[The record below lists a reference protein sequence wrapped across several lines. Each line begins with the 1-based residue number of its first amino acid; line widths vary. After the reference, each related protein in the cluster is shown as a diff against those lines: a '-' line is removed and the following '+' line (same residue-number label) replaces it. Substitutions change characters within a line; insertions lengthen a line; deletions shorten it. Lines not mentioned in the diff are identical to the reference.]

1 MNTTRPL
8 KAALASFA
16 CLALAA
22 CGTTLDDKAFTEVA
36 VDANGN
42 PITSADGSLGL
53 DGSVPGAAGGAG
65 GVGGATAGSG
75 GVTGG
80 AGGSP
85 SGSGGAGTPGA
96 PGTVGT
102 TPNGTPGEA
111 PTKVDPDLDPVEVGV
126 FYYTGV
132 QLSQSNDPV
141 AQPKAVIKYLNDN
154 GGIGGHEVVGVYTP
168 VDATSPAPYAS
179 TLQRVCD
186 EWTQDHDV
194 IAGISTGNAPIDL
207 IRCLNDRGVVG
218 VTGASFL
225 PKGQVDYAAL
235 PYMVDP
241 SWVMQEVQN
250 RALVDSLWRRGFFEK
265 GDKIGV
271 FYLTMPGSAEAYK
284 RALVPQL
291 AKYGLKVQYSFA
303 AEFPKST
310 PEVASALASLQ
321 APTLRMKN
329 EGVTKILFAG
339 TGEFTTVSQYADEQ
353 EYYPQYGY
361 TTQENPYAKERMA
374 HAPRVM
380 PGSMGIGW
388 QPLLD
393 QSNPAPS
400 NNAAAQECLKIMQS
414 VGGTADA
421 VQQWAAQTYC
431 DTIRVLAAGGAM
443 NPAEDMTGEAL
454 LAGINRIGST
464 YQSPFTTGTF
474 LVGDK
479 RWGASMAR
487 DFAWNPDCGC
497 NRYVGAPYKIG

>member
-8 KAALASFA
+8 KAALVSLA

-22 CGTTLDDKAFTEVA
+22 CGTTLDDSAFTEVA

-42 PITSADGSLGL
+42 PITAADGSLGL
-53 DGSVPGAAGGAG
+53 DGSVPGAAGGSG
-65 GVGGATAGSG
+65 SGAGSA
-75 GVTGG
+75 GG
-80 AGGSP
+80 AGGAA
-85 SGSGGAGTPGA
+85 GSAGGAAGTPGA
-96 PGTVGT
+96 PGTSGS
-102 TPNGTPGEA
+102 TPTGTPVKA
-111 PTKVDPDLDPVEVGV
+111 PTEVDPDLDPVEVGV

-154 GGIGGHEVVGVYTP
+154 GGIGGHEVIGVYTP

-225 PKGQVDYAAL
+225 PKGQTDYDEL

-241 SWVMQEVQN
+241 SWVQQEVQN
-250 RALVDSLWRRGFFEK
+250 RVLVDSLWRRGFFEK

-271 FYLTMPGSAEAYK
+271 FYLTMPGSAEAYEN
-284 RALVPQL
+284 ALVPQL

-310 PEVASALASLQ
+310 PEVATALASLQ

-353 EYYPQYGY
+353 EYYPKYGY
-361 TTQENPYAKERMA
+361 TTQENPYVKERME

-380 PGSMGIGW
+380 PGSMGVGW
-388 QPLLD
+388 QPILD
-393 QSNPAPS
+393 QSNPAPP
-400 NNAAAQECLKIMQS
+400 NNPAMQECLKIMQT

-421 VQQWAAQTYC
+421 VQQWAAATYC
-431 DTIRVLAAGGAM
+431 DTIRVLAAGGAA
-443 NPAEDMTGEAL
+443 NPAVDMTAEAL
-454 LAGINRIGST
+454 LAGINRIGTS
-464 YQSPFTTGTF
+464 YQSPFAFGTSLTGA
-474 LVGDK
+474 K

-487 DFAWNPDCGC
+487 DFAWNTQCGC